1 MWHVRIFVVCELNV
15 NSQCRSLAGQGTRH
29 LIVSARWSPDG
40 QRVMLGCP
48 EWRNAEVL
56 MGWTQLEHLFFSN
69 SFFTFKFHWLHSQ
82 LMPFLSMFWDLSEAW
97 KFRISIR
104 KNCCFGNVLLTWR
117 GLAAVMEL
125 SAFGSWRI
133 WIFTEV
139 VRLAQPILS
148 LTKVTITK
156 VTKTWKVHEKLSPV
170 ERLDHLDL
178 EMSRLWWFAPF
189 LGQETCVSIR
199 WASTPSGRKR
209 WNILTERKV
218 HSEAPKQTR
227 SQDPIHPMHH
237 PTEEPKKS

>member
-15 NSQCRSLAGQGTRH
+15 NSQCQSLAGQGTRH

-48 EWRNAEVL
+48 EWHNAEVL
-56 MGWTQLEHLFFSN
+56 TGRGFNGLNATWTSVFFKFLFFRS
-69 SFFTFKFHWLHSQ
+69 SRHSLHSQ
-82 LMPFLSMFWDLSEAW
+82 LMSFLSMLWYLSEAW

-133 WIFTEV
+133 WIFMEV

-148 LTKVTITK
+148 LTKVTTGNYLPLK
-156 VTKTWKVHEKLSPV
+156 
-170 ERLDHLDL
+170 D
-178 EMSRLWWFAPF
+178 
-189 LGQETCVSIR
+189 
-199 WASTPSGRKR
+199 
-209 WNILTERKV
+209 
-218 HSEAPKQTR
+218 
-227 SQDPIHPMHH
+227 
-237 PTEEPKKS
+237 